1 MMDYIIL
8 PATPMVPAPTSF
20 LPLKAVELHLLL
32 ALADGELH
40 GYGLTLAVAERS
52 EGLIRLAP
60 GNLYQVL
67 KRLLADGLVA
77 EAPRPKSNDDGR
89 RRLYRLTALGGR
101 VAAAELERL
110 RALTSSATAKA
121 LQRKWAT

>member
-8 PATPMVPAPTSF
+8 PITMPPATTNF
-20 LPLKAVELHLLL
+20 LPLKPVELHLLL
-32 ALADGELH
+32 ALVDGDLH

-52 EGLIRLAP
+52 DGLIRLAP

-77 EAPRPKSNDDGR
+77 EAPRAASDDSR

-110 RALTSSATAKA
+110 RALTSSPTAKA

>member
-1 MMDYIIL
+1 MPL
-8 PATPMVPAPTSF
+8 ATTNF
-20 LPLKAVELHLLL
+20 LPLKPVELHLLL
-32 ALADGELH
+32 ALVDGDLH
-40 GYGLTLAVAERS
+40 GYGLTLAVTERS
-52 EGLIRLAP
+52 DGLIRLAP

-77 EAPRPKSNDDGR
+77 EAPRSASDDSR

-110 RALTSSATAKA
+110 RALTSSPTAKA

>member
-1 MMDYIIL
+1 M
-8 PATPMVPAPTSF
+8 PSAPSSF
-20 LPLKAVELHLLL
+20 LPLKPVELHLLL
-32 ALADGELH
+32 ALADSDLH
-40 GYGLTLAVAERS
+40 GYGLTLAIAERS
-52 EGLIRLAP
+52 DGVIRLAP

-77 EAPRPKSNDDGR
+77 EAPQSSSNDDSR

-101 VAAAELERL
+101 VAAAELDRL
-110 RALTSSATAKA
+110 RTLTSSATAKA

>member
-1 MMDYIIL
+1 M
-8 PATPMVPAPTSF
+8 PASPASF
-20 LPLKAVELHLLL
+20 LPLKPVELHLLL
-32 ALADGELH
+32 ALADGDLH

-52 EGLIRLAP
+52 DGLIRLAP

-77 EAPRPKSNDDGR
+77 EAPRPASADDSR

-101 VAAAELERL
+101 VAAAELDRL
-110 RALTSSATAKA
+110 RAVTSSPSAKA

>member
-1 MMDYIIL
+1 M
-8 PATPMVPAPTSF
+8 PPAPASF
-20 LPLKAVELHLLL
+20 LPLKPVELHILL
-32 ALADGELH
+32 ALADGDLH

-67 KRLLADGLVA
+67 KRLLADDLIA
-77 EAPRPKSNDDGR
+77 EAPRAASHDDGR

-101 VAAAELERL
+101 VAAAELARL
-110 RALTSSATAKA
+110 RALTQSAAATA
-121 LQRKWAT
+121 LRRKWAT

>member
-1 MMDYIIL
+1 M
-8 PATPMVPAPTSF
+8 PPAPTSL
-20 LPLKAVELHLLL
+20 LPLKPVELHLLL
-32 ALADGELH
+32 ALADGDLH

-52 EGLIRLAP
+52 DGLIRLAP

-77 EAPRPKSNDDGR
+77 EAPRSAANDSR

-110 RALTSSATAKA
+110 RVLTSSATAKA

>member
-1 MMDYIIL
+1 MPL
-8 PATPMVPAPTSF
+8 APATF
-20 LPLKAVELHLLL
+20 LPLKPVELHILL
-32 ALADGELH
+32 ALADGDLH
-40 GYGLTLAVAERS
+40 GYGLTLAVDERS
-52 EGLIRLAP
+52 DGVIRLAP

-77 EAPRPKSNDDGR
+77 EAPPPATDDDSR

-110 RALTSSATAKA
+110 RALTSSPTAKA

>member
-1 MMDYIIL
+1 M
-8 PATPMVPAPTSF
+8 PRAPTSF
-20 LPLKAVELHLLL
+20 LPLKPVELHLLL
-32 ALADGELH
+32 ALADGDLH

-52 EGLIRLAP
+52 DGLIRLAP

-77 EAPRPKSNDDGR
+77 EAPRSPSNEDTR
-89 RRLYRLTALGGR
+89 RRLYRLTAVGGR

-121 LQRKWAT
+121 VQRKWAT